1 MSDNE
6 QHDDEISL
14 DTPLISPSSEVEG
27 GGSFGKDP
35 EGKIEGKSSSEEL
48 NNSRSPDEVLKAD
61 GVQAS
66 SVDDVLDSEADKNEP
81 PTSEVSLSTEGE
93 VHHQEAIDLENRP
106 RETGVSQD
114 EKPGNVYFS
123 SPSSSLSDRFRAV
136 FSRGSFSSES
146 PRNNDEEPEDE
157 VPCSAAA
164 GFESSPA
171 FGANS
176 DPSASNSRQSVYGN
190 DEDSGTQIGER
201 RADFSR
207 HKETILLLHDE
218 AEKEEN
224 RLSNFASLMCSRMD
238 SGRTACEAMARLLK
252 GMAATEGSYSKAC
265 TKMSQTAVLSEGGDG
280 SDSLF
285 AACEAA
291 GVLPRAA
298 AAAHRAVEE
307 SLLGAAGEVTSC
319 SEAASKESKALATA
333 ATERRKFSEKAR
345 AALMLALKSMET
357 SSTKGWR
364 GGEDPWLIRGRQR
377 GLVCRKAGGR
387 GGPVVDKRPSA
398 GLVCR
403 KAGGRGGPVVDKRP
417 SAGAC
422 VQKGWRGGEDPW
434 LMESLLLEQH
444 SALQRAQEEGRAML
458 STASERVMTLERQR
472 VETLSAVLGTYV
484 GAYQKLLAGLDE
496 SVSGMAGVLDC
507 AREEIVAGGS
517 QLSAAAHDAH
527 EAVESMRAKQMDD
540 LKLRTEELFNSPE
553 IVRQGRMQWEGK
565 VTGEWKDSIFVQT
578 RSGHLHWFNADDDV
592 VPMDGV
598 KLSRCTIDAAD
609 PCVFSLTETGVGSA
623 KNIFGKLGVGR
634 RFTFQTGKAEEC
646 MEWVLSIKDAILDS
660 GAKLKR

>member
-364 GGEDPWLIRGRQR
+364 GGEDPWL
-377 GLVCRKAGGR
+377 
-387 GGPVVDKRPSA
+387 
-398 GLVCR
+398 
-403 KAGGRGGPVVDKRP
+403 
-417 SAGAC
+417 
-422 VQKGWRGGEDPW
+422 
-434 LMESLLLEQH
+434 MESLLLEQH

>member
-123 SPSSSLSDRFRAV
+123 SPSSSLSD
-136 FSRGSFSSES
+136 
-146 PRNNDEEPEDE
+146 
-157 VPCSAAA
+157 
-164 GFESSPA
+164 SPA

-307 SLLGAAGEVTSC
+307 SLLGAAGYTPTCASLEARALFNRTVAIACVEASAVRPSGQALMEAFSLGEVTSC

-357 SSTKGWR
+357 SST
-364 GGEDPWLIRGRQR
+364 
-377 GLVCRKAGGR
+377 
-387 GGPVVDKRPSA
+387 
-398 GLVCR
+398 
-403 KAGGRGGPVVDKRP
+403 
-417 SAGAC
+417 
-422 VQKGWRGGEDPW
+422 KGWRGGEDPW

-496 SVSGMAGVLDC
+496 SVSGMAGACPPKQPKPVSGVVLT
-507 AREEIVAGGS
+507 AAGHRT
-517 QLSAAAHDAH
+517 LSAAAHDAH